1 MPSLVAALDLPPAE
15 AVAFFEANGEAV
27 TWDWHELLR
36 QQHGQVFT
44 VAKATSLDVLRAI
57 RDQVSKAV
65 GDGQTF
71 ESFKRNL
78 KPQLQA
84 LGWWGKQEVLDANTG
99 ELTAAQ
105 LGSDRRLRTI
115 FQTNVQTAYMAGR
128 FQRLVGNA
136 GDRPFWMYV
145 AVMDG
150 RTRPAHAALNGKVF
164 RWDDPIWRVIFPPN
178 GWGCRCRVRAL
189 TAAEVEQMG
198 LSVENGA
205 DRIVSKEVQLG
216 KDGPTVTVQGI
227 SGVGSRGTET
237 FWPDPGWDYN
247 PGLQVDQDQAIS
259 AVLADK
265 VVQVPAPIG
274 AEAAQAILADDSA
287 AQLLDRAWQGWVD
300 EVTSDPAVRGRTQVL
315 GYLRKSDAVAAF
327 AKVPDMSAA
336 ISVADAMVLSAT
348 KAAGSKITRQTLDGL
363 SSAMRS
369 PVAVLWDKA
378 RSAMVYVTAA
388 EAGRLTLITLGSRPA
403 RIAAEA
409 LVQSIASMSQAELQA
424 AVGAG
429 LFEVMEGAV

>member
-1 MPSLVAALDLPPAE
+1 MPALVAALDLPPAE
-15 AVAFFEANGEAV
+15 AVAFFEAKGEAV

-57 RDQVSKAV
+57 RDQVNKAV
-65 GDGQTF
+65 GDGQTL
-71 ESFKRNL
+71 ESFKRAL
-78 KPQLQA
+78 KPQLQT
-84 LGWWGKQEVLDANTG
+84 LGWWGKQEVLDAGTG
-99 ELTAAQ
+99 ELTTAQ

-164 RWDDPIWRVIFPPN
+164 RWDDPIWKVIFPPN

-227 SGVGSRGTET
+227 SGVGSRGNET

-274 AEAAQAILADDSA
+274 AEAAQAILADDGA

-300 EVTSDPAVRGRTQVL
+300 EVTSDPVVRGRTQVL
-315 GYLRKSDAVAAF
+315 GYLRKSDVVAAF

-348 KAAGSKITRQTLDGL
+348 KAATGRISRQALDSL
-363 SSAMRS
+363 SSALRS

-378 RSAMVYVTAA
+378 RSAMVYVTTA
-388 EAGRLTLITLGSRPA
+388 EAGRLTLVTLGSRPA

-409 LVQSIASMSQAELQA
+409 LVQSITSMSQAELQA
-424 AVGAG
+424 AVSAG

>member
-1 MPSLVAALDLPPAE
+1 
-15 AVAFFEANGEAV
+15 
-27 TWDWHELLR
+27 
-36 QQHGQVFT
+36 VFT

-84 LGWWGKQEVLDANTG
+84 LGWWGKQEVLDADTG
-99 ELTAAQ
+99 ELTAVQ

-164 RWDDPIWRVIFPPN
+164 RWDDPIWKVIFPPN

-198 LSVENGA
+198 SA
-205 DRIVSKEVQLG
+205 
-216 KDGPTVTVQGI
+216 
-227 SGVGSRGTET
+227 SRT
-237 FWPDPGWDYN
+237 
-247 PGLQVDQDQAIS
+247 
-259 AVLADK
+259 
-265 VVQVPAPIG
+265 APIG
-274 AEAAQAILADDSA
+274 
-287 AQLLDRAWQGWVD
+287 
-300 EVTSDPAVRGRTQVL
+300 
-315 GYLRKSDAVAAF
+315 
-327 AKVPDMSAA
+327 
-336 ISVADAMVLSAT
+336 
-348 KAAGSKITRQTLDGL
+348 
-363 SSAMRS
+363 SSRRRYS
-369 PVAVLWDKA
+369 WA
-378 RSAMVYVTAA
+378 RMA
-388 EAGRLTLITLGSRPA
+388 RP
-403 RIAAEA
+403 
-409 LVQSIASMSQAELQA
+409 
-424 AVGAG
+424 
-429 LFEVMEGAV
+429 

>member
-15 AVAFFEANGEAV
+15 AVAFFEAKGEAI
-27 TWDWHELLR
+27 TWDWHELR
-36 QQHGQVFT
+36 RGQHGPVFT
-44 VAKATSLDVLRAI
+44 VAKATTLDVLRAI
-57 RDQVSKAV
+57 RVQMSKAQ

-99 ELTAAQ
+99 ELTTVQ

-128 FQRLVGNA
+128 FQRLVSNV

-164 RWDDPIWRVIFPPN
+164 RWDDPIWKVIFPPN

-227 SGVGSRGTET
+227 SGVGSRGNET

-287 AQLLDRAWQGWVD
+287 AQLLDRAWQGWVE

-348 KAAGSKITRQTLDGL
+348 KAGTGRISRQAIDGL
-363 SSAMRS
+363 SSALRS

-378 RSAMVYVTAA
+378 RSAMVYVTTA

-409 LVQSIASMSQAELQA
+409 LVQSITSMSQAELQA
-424 AVGAG
+424 AVSAG